1 MSKKEGNYSDL
12 SLRGGSCSPA
22 PIFFGVPTKQSPGM
36 GRLLRQ
42 NQERLAATCSEA
54 EQLQSLVLLDTDFT
68 EHTEKDNFLKLF
80 SVKISEIRGVHV

>member
-1 MSKKEGNYSDL
+1 
-12 SLRGGSCSPA
+12 
-22 PIFFGVPTKQSPGM
+22 M

-68 EHTEKDNFLKLF
+68 EHTEKDNFLNLF

>member
-1 MSKKEGNYSDL
+1 MFFRGPDACPEPVEG
-12 SLRGGSCSPA
+12 
-22 PIFFGVPTKQSPGM
+22 KQSPGM